1 MMQAARQRGRRPASL
16 PVDERPWTTLSDAVR
31 PSAPD
36 RPAPLSR
43 GKVLAVV
50 IGGAVAV
57 LVLVAVSGSIA
68 AQRLA
73 AKESVKDAA
82 RSAGVL
88 ADAVVQPALRDDLAS
103 GDPAAFAAM
112 DRAVHDHVLGPT
124 IIRVKI
130 WTPEGQIVYSDEPRL
145 IGRVY
150 PLGAEER
157 EVFTHPATRGEVS
170 DLTRPENVF
179 ERGKGKL
186 LEVYRPVWT
195 PSGDPLLMEVYAPYE
210 GVTSRAGQ
218 LWRAFAGITV
228 SSLFALVALMLP
240 LIWRMLSRLRDAQE
254 QRALLLERA
263 VQASNDERRR
273 IAGTLHDGV
282 IQDLAGASYV
292 VSGAAARSEASSEQ
306 GLATDLR
313 GAADTVRRGISG
325 MRTLLV
331 DIYPPNLESSGLLAA
346 LEDRVTSLGA
356 RDIDVLMDLDPAAV
370 RHLGPAQERLFYRVA
385 HECLLN
391 TIRHARARQV
401 TLTLRD
407 DQDAAVLEISDDGVG
422 FDPAAAVADPAHGHF
437 GLRVLTDLAH
447 EAGAELHVASA
458 PGAGSRWLLRA

>member
-1 MMQAARQRGRRPASL
+1 MMGADRARLRRPG
-16 PVDERPWTTLSDAVR
+16 PPPEDGRPWTTLSDAVR
-31 PSAPD
+31 PSARSYPT
-36 RPAPLSR
+36 ALSR

-50 IGGAVAV
+50 IGGAVVV
-57 LVLVAVSGSIA
+57 LLLVAVSGSIA

-73 AKESVKDAA
+73 AKESVYDAA

-103 GDPAAFAAM
+103 GDSAAIAAM
-112 DRAVHDHVLGPT
+112 DRAVREHVLGPT

-130 WTPEGQIVYSDEPRL
+130 WTPDGRIVYSDEPRL
-145 IGRVY
+145 VGRSY

-170 DLTRPENVF
+170 DLSRPENVF

-210 GVTSRAGQ
+210 DVTSRAGQ
-218 LWRAFAGITV
+218 LWRAFAGITL
-228 SSLFALVALMLP
+228 SSLVALVALMLP
-240 LIWRMLSRLRDAQE
+240 LIWRMLSRLRDAHE
-254 QRALLLERA
+254 QRAHLLERA

-292 VSGAAARSEASSEQ
+292 VSSAAARSEAVREP

-313 GAADTVRRGISG
+313 GAADVVRRGISG

-331 DIYPPNLESSGLLAA
+331 DIYPPNLETAGLLAA
-346 LEDRVTSLGA
+346 LEDRVASLGA
-356 RDIDVLMDLDPAAV
+356 RDIDVLMDLDPGAV
-370 RHLGPAQERLFYRVA
+370 RRLSPAQERLFYRVA

-391 TIRHARARQV
+391 TVRHSRARQV
-401 TLTLRD
+401 TLSLRED
-407 DQDAAVLEISDDGVG
+407 HDAAVLEISDDGVG
-422 FDPAAAVADPAHGHF
+422 FDPEAAATDPAHGHF

-447 EAGAELHVASA
+447 EAGAQLYVASA
-458 PGAGSRWLLRA
+458 PGEGTRWLLRA

>member
-1 MMQAARQRGRRPASL
+1 MMEAARQQGRRAAP
-16 PVDERPWTTLSDAVR
+16 PPPDERPWTTLCDADR
-31 PSAPD
+31 PSARNPTS
-36 RPAPLSR
+36 LSR
-43 GKVLAVV
+43 RKVLAIV
-50 IGGAVAV
+50 IGGTVAV
-57 LVLVAVSGSIA
+57 LILVAVSGSVA

-73 AKESVKDAA
+73 AKESVYDAA
-82 RSAGVL
+82 RSTGVL
-88 ADAVVQPALRDDLAS
+88 ADAVVQPALRDNLVS
-103 GDPAAFAAM
+103 GDPAAFEAM
-112 DRAVHDHVLGPT
+112 DRVVRDHVLGPA

-130 WTPEGQIVYSDEPRL
+130 WTPDGRIVYSDEPRL
-145 IGRVY
+145 IGPRY

-157 EVFTHPATRGEVS
+157 DVFTHPATRGEVS
-170 DLTRPENVF
+170 DLSRPENTF

-195 PSGDPLLMEVYAPYE
+195 PSGDPLLMEVYAPYD
-210 GVTSRAGQ
+210 GVTARASQ

-228 SSLFALVALMLP
+228 SSLLALVALMLP
-240 LIWRMLSRLRDAQE
+240 LIWRMLTRLRDAQE

-292 VSGAAARSEASSEQ
+292 VSSAAARSTAASEP

-331 DIYPPNLESSGLLAA
+331 DISPPNLEASGLLAA
-346 LEDRVTSLGA
+346 LEDRVASLGA
-356 RDIDVLMDLDPAAV
+356 RDIDVLMDLDPRAV
-370 RHLGPAQERLFYRVA
+370 RHLSPLQERLFYRVA

-391 TIRHARARQV
+391 TIRHARAGHV

-422 FDPAAAVADPAHGHF
+422 FDPEAAMADPAHGHF

-447 EAGAELHVASA
+447 EAGAELYVASA
-458 PGAGSRWLLRA
+458 PGAGTRWLLRA